1 MVRRSIVTDIDRTMI
16 AIFGFFIVKDVLV
29 ERSTSE
35 RVANYEEVVEKTLE
49 KTSKMQQEVLS
60 NEEVTAQHLRF
71 TIRSGYG
78 HFVGVHGVQV
88 MGSTASGR
96 SPVALRKAR

>member
-1 MVRRSIVTDIDRTMI
+1 MKLNIVNDEKWTFTN
-16 AIFGFFIVKDVLV
+16 FFFWLVKEILV

-49 KTSKMQQEVLS
+49 KSGNIQHEVLS

-78 HFVGVHGVQV
+78 HFVGVHTVQV

-96 SPVALRKAR
+96 SPVTLRKTPR